1 MPPRSKVLRLPDETR
16 RELEQKLIASG
27 FSDYEGLQ
35 EWLLDKG
42 FEISK
47 SAIHRFGQ
55 PFAARMEALGVA
67 TQQAKAIVE
76 GAPDDEGAMAE
87 ALMRLMQEKL
97 FDVLLNMEVDP
108 AKVNIG
114 AVAKALAPIARAS
127 IALKKHSMEVRE
139 RAAAAADKVDALVK
153 SGALSAD
160 AGADIRAEILGIART
175 PAA

>member
-1 MPPRSKVLRLPDETR
+1 MPPRSKVLQLPEDVR
-16 RELEQKLIASG
+16 RELEQKLIAGG
-27 FSDYEGLQ
+27 FADYVGLSDWLQ
-35 EWLLDKG
+35 AHG

-47 SAIHRFGQ
+47 SALQRYGK
-55 PFAARMEALGVA
+55 PFEDRMRALSVA

-76 GAPDDEGAMAE
+76 GTPDDEGAMAE

-139 RAAAAADKVDALVK
+139 KAEAAAGTIDGLVK
-153 SGALSAD
+153 SGALSAE
-160 AGADIRAEILGIART
+160 AGADLRAEILGIART
-175 PAA
+175 QPA